1 MSKKGEVLVA
11 IVNNKNDFAELRE
24 NQWYRIP
31 VPSADK
37 WLRDAFPPKWLAIY
51 QTKIFGEE
59 AYCVNY
65 FAKVRDVK
73 QVYRY
78 DIFPS
83 EPINEKTNNK
93 YYQIFIE
100 PLMPLERP
108 VYSLRRRRIIFI
120 PTTHD
125 KLMAAE
131 QINDLYDESPLE
143 DAMWIELKR
152 LEVYA
157 ERQEFFEIKKREY
170 ALDFSIYC
178 LAGKI
183 DIETDG
189 DYWHSHPEKRAEDSI
204 RYNDLTSVGWHILRF
219 TSQQVRE
226 QMAEY
231 CVPKVKDTIDNLG
244 GLDVGKFLPR
254 KMNRPTGT
262 YQPSLF
268 DGQLDAKEQKVKK
281 ARGALKGKRALKVLM
296 TERKKDNSIGK

>member
-1 MSKKGEVLVA
+1 M
-11 IVNNKNDFAELRE
+11 
-24 NQWYRIP
+24 
-31 VPSADK
+31 PSADK

-65 FAKVRDVK
+65 FAKVKDVK

-78 DIFPS
+78 EIFPN

-93 YYQIFIE
+93 YHQIFIE
-100 PLMPLERP
+100 PLVPLERP

-120 PTTHD
+120 PTTQD
-125 KLMAAE
+125 KLMTAE

-143 DAMWIELKR
+143 DAMWVELKR

-157 ERQEFFEIKKREY
+157 ERQEFFEIHKREY

-178 LAGKI
+178 LDGKI

-254 KMNRPTGT
+254 KLNRPTGT

-268 DGQLDAKEQKVKK
+268 DGQLEVKEQKVKK
-281 ARGALKGKRALKVLM
+281 AKGTLKGKRALEVLM
-296 TERKKDNSIGK
+296 EERKKDKARGK

>member
-31 VPSADK
+31 VSSADK

-65 FAKVRDVK
+65 FAKVRNVK

-78 DIFPS
+78 DIFPD
-83 EPINEKTNNK
+83 EPVNEKTNNR

-100 PLMPLERP
+100 LLMSLERP

-120 PTTHD
+120 PTTRD

-143 DAMWIELKR
+143 DVMWIELKR

-170 ALDFSIYC
+170 ALDFSVYC
-178 LAGKI
+178 LDGKI

-254 KMNRPTGT
+254 KLNHPTGT

-268 DGQLDAKEQKVKK
+268 DGQHDDKVPKGKK
-281 ARGALKGKRALKVLM
+281 LRGSLKGKRALEVLM
-296 TERKKDNSIGK
+296 EERKKDKLKGK